1 MTVDERKREVQ
12 RKAKQKYK
20 KKIRRLTVE
29 LYPTEQDIID
39 KIDSVPQ
46 YATDIKGLI
55 RADISAN
62 DAPER
67 RN

>member
-1 MTVDERKREVQ
+1 MEERKREVQ
-12 RKAKQKYK
+12 RKAKRKYK
-20 KKIRRLTVE
+20 QKIRRLTVE
-29 LYPTEQDIID
+29 LYPTEQDIIE

-46 YATDIKGLI
+46 YATYIKGLI

>member
-1 MTVDERKREVQ
+1 MTSEERKREVH
-12 RKAKQKYK
+12 RKAKRKYK
-20 KKIRRLTVE
+20 QKIRRLAIE

-46 YATDIKGLI
+46 YATYIKGLI

-62 DAPER
+62 KAPER

>member
-12 RKAKQKYK
+12 RKAKRKYK
-20 KKIRRLTVE
+20 QKIRRLTVE
-29 LYPTEQDIID
+29 LYPTEQDIIY

-46 YATDIKGLI
+46 YATYIKGLI

>member
-12 RKAKQKYK
+12 RKAKRKYK
-20 KKIRRLTVE
+20 QKIRRLTVE

-46 YATDIKGLI
+46 YATYIKGLI

-67 RN
+67 HN

>member
-1 MTVDERKREVQ
+1 MTVEERKREVQ

-20 KKIRRLTVE
+20 NKIRRLTVE

-46 YATDIKGLI
+46 YATYIKGLI

>member
-12 RKAKQKYK
+12 RKAKRKYK
-20 KKIRRLTVE
+20 QKIRRLTVE

-39 KIDSVPQ
+39 KIDSVTQ
-46 YATDIKGLI
+46 YATYIKGLI

>member
-12 RKAKQKYK
+12 RKAKRKYK
-20 KKIRRLTVE
+20 QKIRCLTVE

-46 YATDIKGLI
+46 YATYIKGLI

>member
-12 RKAKQKYK
+12 RKAKRKYK
-20 KKIRRLTVE
+20 QKIRSLTVE

-46 YATDIKGLI
+46 YATYIKGLI

-62 DAPER
+62 DAPEW

>member
-12 RKAKQKYK
+12 RKAKRKYK
-20 KKIRRLTVE
+20 QKIRRLTVE
-29 LYPTEQDIID
+29 LYPTEQDIIE

-46 YATDIKGLI
+46 YATYIKGLI

>member
-12 RKAKQKYK
+12 RKAKRKYK
-20 KKIRRLTVE
+20 QKIRRLTVE

-39 KIDSVPQ
+39 KIDIVPQ
-46 YATDIKGLI
+46 YATYIKGLI

-67 RN
+67 HN

>member
-1 MTVDERKREVQ
+1 MTVEERKREVQ
-12 RKAKQKYK
+12 RKAKRKYK
-20 KKIRRLTVE
+20 QKIRRLTVD
-29 LYPTEQDIID
+29 LYPTEQDIIE

-46 YATDIKGLI
+46 YATYIKGLI

>member
-12 RKAKQKYK
+12 RKAKRKYK
-20 KKIRRLTVE
+20 QKIRRLTVE

-46 YATDIKGLI
+46 YATYIKGLI